1 MAIEKTLS
9 IIKPDATARNITGE
23 INSRLESAGLRII
36 AQRRILMSR
45 ELAEGFYAEHTDRP
59 FFDSLCT
66 FMTSG
71 PVIVQVLEGD
81 EAINLYRKIMGSTN
95 PDEASIGTLRKD
107 YAESIERNSVHGSD
121 SSQSAVREIDYFFT
135 EEQIVG

>member
-45 ELAEGFYAEHTDRP
+45 ELAEGFYAEHINRP

-81 EAINLYRKIMGSTN
+81 EAINIYRKIMGSTN
-95 PDEASIGTLRKD
+95 PDEASMGTLRKD

-121 SSQSAVREIDYFFT
+121 SSQSAIREIDYFFT

>member
-45 ELAEGFYAEHTDRP
+45 ELAEGFYAEHIDRP

-81 EAINLYRKIMGSTN
+81 EAINIYRKIMGSTN
-95 PDEASIGTLRKD
+95 PDEASMGTLRKD

-121 SSQSAVREIDYFFT
+121 SSQSAIREIDYFFT